1 MGSVRRHKLFACELK
16 DHCEFSVE
24 AQIFENG
31 DLLVRRRFD
40 TRALAVNWAMLD
52 KEDLQKGGD

>member
-1 MGSVRRHKLFACELK
+1 MYYR
-16 DHCEFSVE
+16 EFSVE

-40 TRALAVNWAMLD
+40 TRAVAVNWAMP
-52 KEDLQKGGD
+52 EGGLRERRPAMVPSEFGPRQRIWP